1 MPQAIEHTPQELI
14 LPVLG
19 MTCSAC
25 QAHVEQ
31 ALQKT
36 PGVREASVN
45 LMSNRA
51 RILYDASVTT
61 PSALVE
67 AIRKSG
73 YDAVLPRSTDAPAQ
87 KPEAA
92 PIVQAVVAI
101 TAAALA
107 MLFSMP
113 IEPMHSRFDHSLMQA
128 LPWLY
133 SLPASQLKLALL
145 FVTLAVTLWAGSSI
159 FRRAWSALIHGATN
173 MNTLVSL
180 GMISAMTASIAA
192 IAAPEWFLAHNLEPH
207 IYFESVLFILGFL
220 LLGQVLDA
228 RARTRS
234 IRALQDVAA
243 LQPSTAQ
250 RLRNN
255 VEERIPITD
264 IEIGD
269 ALLVRPGERIPADGN
284 ILSGSSFLDESLLTG
299 ESLPVARNVGERVL
313 AGSLSTDGALTITAT
328 HPGHQSQ
335 LAQMLRLMEQAQI
348 SRAPM
353 QRLADRVSSIFVP
366 AVLVIA
372 LLTFLSWGLL
382 LHNWSLAVFHAI
394 AVLVIACPC
403 AMGLAVPAAVTVS
416 LGRAAQLGLLIKGG
430 DALERLASANAI
442 ALDKTGTLTL
452 GQPVIISAQAGNGIA
467 ENQLLQAAADLEANS
482 QHPLAQAVLNF
493 SAIKG
498 IKPQSTADH
507 RILPG
512 RGAIATQGQEELLAG
527 NAALLAEFAIPEP
540 IAPTPAPGCTRLF
553 IARGASLKWRVL
565 GWLDA
570 TDQLRPEAPA
580 TIVALRK
587 LGLTIT
593 ILTGDSDS
601 SARPI
606 ASALGI
612 TDLHASLLPEQKLAA
627 IRKLQSEG
635 KRVAMVG
642 DGVNDA
648 AALSQSDAGIALGSG
663 TDLAQEAGD
672 AILPGGKIQR
682 IPEAIRLSRAARSI
696 MRENLLWAAGY
707 NVIGIPLAAGIFGL
721 NLGPS
726 AASAAM
732 ALSSL
737 SVLANSLRLARWQP
751 R

>member
-1 MPQAIEHTPQELI
+1 MPVASEHRPQELI

-19 MTCSAC
+19 MTCAAC
-25 QAHVEQ
+25 QSHVEQ
-31 ALQKT
+31 ALNKT
-36 PGVREASVN
+36 PGVLDASVN
-45 LMSNRA
+45 LMSHRA
-51 RILYDASVTT
+51 RILYDAVATT

-73 YDAVLPRSTDAPAQ
+73 YDAVLPRSTDTPAQ
-87 KPEAA
+87 KQESA
-92 PIVQAVVAI
+92 PVVQAIVTIV
-101 TAAALA
+101 AAALV
-107 MLFSMP
+107 MVFSMP
-113 IEPMHSRFDHSLMQA
+113 LEPMHSRFDHALMLA
-128 LPWLY
+128 LPSLY
-133 SLPASQLKLALL
+133 TLPTGPLKLALL
-145 FVTLAVTLWAGSSI
+145 FVTLSVTLWAGSGI
-159 FRRAWSALIHGATN
+159 FRRAWRAFAHGATN

-180 GMISAMTASIAA
+180 GMLSAMTASIAA
-192 IAAPEWFLAHNLEPH
+192 IRAPEWFLAHHLEPH

-255 VEERIPITD
+255 VEERIPIAA

-269 ALLVRPGERIPADGN
+269 TLLVRPGERIPADGT
-284 ILSGSSFLDESLLTG
+284 ILAGSSFLDESLLTG

-313 AGSLSTDGALTITAT
+313 AGSLSTDGALTLTAT
-328 HPGHQSQ
+328 HPGQKSQ
-335 LAQMLRLMEQAQI
+335 LAQMLRLMEQAQS

-353 QRLADRVSSIFVP
+353 QQLADRVSSIFVP
-366 AVLVIA
+366 AVLFLA
-372 LLTFLSWGLL
+372 LLTLLCWGLL

-394 AVLVIACPC
+394 TVLVIACPC

-452 GQPVIISAQAGNGIA
+452 GKPIILFAQATNGIP
-467 ENQLLQAAADLEANS
+467 EQELFQTAADIEAAS
-482 QHPLAQAVLNF
+482 LHPLAQAVLNF
-493 SAIKG
+493 ATAKG
-498 IKPQSTADH
+498 IQPQPTTDH
-507 RILPG
+507 RLVPG
-512 RGAIATQGQEELLAG
+512 RGAIAAQGEEELLAG
-527 NAALLAEFAIPEP
+527 NAALLAEFGIPNP
-540 IAPTPAPGCTRLF
+540 VAPKPAPGCTRLF
-553 IARGASLKWRVL
+553 VVRGVPLKWRVL

-570 TDQLRPEAPA
+570 ADQLRPEAPA
-580 TIVALRK
+580 TIAALGK
-587 LGLTIT
+587 LGLSVT
-593 ILTGDSDS
+593 ILTGDSS
-601 SARPI
+601 SAALPI
-606 ASALGI
+606 AAALGI
-612 TDLHASLLPEQKLAA
+612 TDLHAGLLPEQKLAI
-627 IRKLQSEG
+627 IRKMQSQG
-635 KRVAMVG
+635 RRVAMVG

-682 IPEAIRLSRAARSI
+682 IPVAIQLSRAARRI
-696 MRENLLWAAGY
+696 MWENLLWAAAY
-707 NVIGIPLAAGIFGL
+707 NVIGIPLAAGVFGL